1 MATWRET
8 TRTSPSNPR
17 GRSSRTSAQRDADHH
32 DLQRGSARLVLRREQ
47 HGDGGG
53 RGGPHAPHQHR
64 AQDRAAIVA
73 RPADDQHGPD
83 LEGKDR
89 HVVVRRD
96 EADEMRM
103 HGAGQAHD
111 AATDRESLQAELDR
125 VLAERER
132 CRLVL
137 ADGAQHAAPRTAH
150 QAFERQIDSGHHED
164 EDAEIEQ
171 AEGEGLSGKIGE
183 RTRDEPDAEWP
194 AGHRLQIERAQLH
207 HHRGAE
213 GGDGEIVGAQ
223 ADGERADQEGD
234 HSRRHRAAQPADHN
248 RQFEAA
254 QVAG

>member
-1 MATWRET
+1 MAAAEAVHTPH
-8 TRTSPSNPR
+8 TSTAPKIAPR
-17 GRSSRTSAQRDADHH
+17 LLPT
-32 DLQRGSARLVLRREQ
+32 
-47 HGDGGG
+47 
-53 RGGPHAPHQHR
+53 
-64 AQDRAAIVA
+64 
-73 RPADDQHGPD
+73 ADDQHGPD

-103 HGAGQAHD
+103 HGAGQADD

-150 QAFERQIDSGHHED
+150 QAFERQINSGHHED

-234 HSRRHRAAQPADHN
+234 LPAATVPPSQPITIGSSNPPRWPGNSGVVRMADT
-248 RQFEAA
+248 
-254 QVAG
+254 